1 MSTDDDEERDDDDGG
16 EAAAQRGL
24 QLQGQ
29 AVVDGWRT
37 QIVFF
42 LQVLPCQ
49 ASLYL

>member
-1 MSTDDDEERDDDDGG
+1 MTTDDDEERVDDGG

-37 QIVFF
+37 QIVFL